1 MILVKID
8 ALDRYAFI
16 VYNFVK
22 KIVGFVMR
30 IVLYVIH
37 TLASFMMPDSDTD
50 QIRVVMDALEEGDS
64 NIVLRILSAIVY
76 FVGLA
81 AVLYVLVRI
90 FIALIRL
97 IPMSRNLTPQVIEE
111 SDMVEIRERI
121 VKTEEE
127 SREKLDKV
135 RRRYKKTVEKEA
147 ELASLQE
154 KGESLPQNR
163 GRGRPLGSK
172 NKKTIEREAA
182 ETNPSK
188 KHGCPI
194 ELQKQDDS

>member
-37 TLASFMMPDSDTD
+37 TLASLMMPDSDTD
-50 QIRVVMDALEEGDS
+50 QIRVVMEALEEGDS

-90 FIALIRL
+90 IIALIKL
-97 IPMSRNLTPQVIEE
+97 IPMKRNLTPQVFEE
-111 SDMVEIRERI
+111 NDMVEIRERI

-127 SREKLDKV
+127 SHEKLDKV
-135 RRRYKKTVEKEA
+135 RKRYKKTVEKAAKKGYTVNFAHTPRERA
-147 ELASLQE
+147 EDMSE
-154 KGESLPQNR
+154 K
-163 GRGRPLGSK
+163 LGSDIHEL
-172 NKKTIEREAA
+172 TA
-182 ETNPSK
+182 EYETVRYR
-188 KHGCPI
+188 
-194 ELQKQDDS
+194 